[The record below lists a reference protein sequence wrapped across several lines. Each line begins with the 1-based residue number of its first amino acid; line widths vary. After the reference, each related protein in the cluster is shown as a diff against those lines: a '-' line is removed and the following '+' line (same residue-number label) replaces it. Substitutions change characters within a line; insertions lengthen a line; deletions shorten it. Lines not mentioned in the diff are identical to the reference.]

1 MWNKLPPEYRLA
13 IYEQHHSE
21 LIHDAEMARLAHR
34 DSTAFRL
41 RARLGGVLIAAGH
54 ALEPR
59 QSRACAA
66 GPEAQTR

>member
-1 MWNKLPPEYRLA
+1 MWNTLPPKYRLT

-21 LIHDAEMARLAHR
+21 LIHDAEMARLTHH

-41 RARLGGVLIAAGH
+41 RARLGGALIAAGH

-59 QSRACAA
+59 QSRPGVPC
-66 GPEAQTR
+66 PEARTR

>member
-1 MWNKLPPEYRLA
+1 MWNTLPPEYRLA

-41 RARLGGVLIAAGH
+41 RTRLGGVLVAAGY
-54 ALEPR
+54 ALQPR
-59 QSRACAA
+59 PSRSCAA
-66 GPEAQTR
+66 SPEAQTR